1 MFYCWSRERSISSQP
16 QAHTTV
22 HASIFPPTRDHVQS
36 VHDSSGSHV
45 GQGGA
50 LAPEPG
56 QGCCCPGSRAT
67 RAHSNRLMV
76 ALLALLLSRVLL
88 GYYATLN
95 VKVPPPQFK
104 ATPKHDPSAAPHVL
118 DSVPS
123 VCFAYRLSL
132 QLLPHSSRV
141 LQCDGTV
148 NKIIFDLVHP
158 SFLFQVYL
166 EKKIIFSFRLHDLRI
181 PACRY

>member
-1 MFYCWSRERSISSQP
+1 MPGFKSNEGTQQQTDGCSPRVVTVSCVVRLLRNPQRESSPPPIQSHPKARPERGFSVISS
-16 QAHTTV
+16 V
-22 HASIFPPTRDHVQS
+22 RV
-36 VHDSSGSHV
+36 
-45 GQGGA
+45 
-50 LAPEPG
+50 
-56 QGCCCPGSRAT
+56 RAT
-67 RAHSNRLMV
+67 A
-76 ALLALLLSRVLL
+76 
-88 GYYATLN
+88 G
-95 VKVPPPQFK
+95 
-104 ATPKHDPSAAPHVL
+104 HVL